1 MSEENYEYASD
12 MIDDIMPDLQSI
24 KDFYKA
30 SGDINKQVRIDE
42 KIDKIKNL
50 YKQSKSQKIASQ
62 KSQKSNEEIKSQI
75 NSVFGL
81 K

>member
-12 MIDDIMPDLQSI
+12 MIDDIMPDLQAI

-42 KIDKIKNL
+42 KIDKVKNL
-50 YKQSKSQKIASQ
+50 YKQSKSQKTAAER
-62 KSQKSNEEIKSQI
+62 SQKSNEEVQSQI
-75 NSVFGL
+75 NNVFGL

>member
-50 YKQSKSQKIASQ
+50 YKQSKSQKIAAQ
-62 KSQKSNEEIKSQI
+62 KSQKSNEEVQSQI

-81 K
+81 R

>member
-50 YKQSKSQKIASQ
+50 YKQSKSQKIAAR

-81 K
+81 R

>member
-12 MIDDIMPDLQSI
+12 MIDDIMPDLQAI

-42 KIDKIKNL
+42 KIDKVKNL
-50 YKQSKSQKIASQ
+50 YKQSKSQKAGAQ
-62 KSQKSNEEIKSQI
+62 KAVQSKEKVQAQI
-75 NSVFGL
+75 NNILGV